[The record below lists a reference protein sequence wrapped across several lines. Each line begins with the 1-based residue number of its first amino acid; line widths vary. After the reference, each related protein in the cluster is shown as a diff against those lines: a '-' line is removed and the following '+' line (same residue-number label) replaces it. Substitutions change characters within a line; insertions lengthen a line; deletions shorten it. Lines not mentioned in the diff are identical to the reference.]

1 MYLRSQYIVKNS
13 WATSQ
18 TPLIDFIY
26 LFSNKPHSLQ
36 LERGRD
42 ETIRKSEQ
50 NQGLCPTEIIFFGW
64 VSIEEIFETYSYKFR
79 SYSYVIWIF

>member
-18 TPLIDFIY
+18 TPLIDFIVSV
-26 LFSNKPHSLQ
+26 LKQTTLIAIRTWP
-36 LERGRD
+36 RRD
-42 ETIRKSEQ
+42 DPKIRA

-64 VSIEEIFETYSYKFR
+64 ISIEEIFENYSYKFR

>member
-18 TPLIDFIY
+18 TPLTDFIVSV
-26 LFSNKPHSLQ
+26 LKQTTLIAIRTWP
-36 LERGRD
+36 RRD

-50 NQGLCPTEIIFFGW
+50 NQGLCPTETIFWLGQRRKN
-64 VSIEEIFETYSYKFR
+64 I
-79 SYSYVIWIF
+79 